1 MWLAGIVFS
10 YSVSEMDL
18 WPASCPLV
26 ERSFSFCPATSNWGM
41 GVRYARCFH
50 MWNSRIRMWNSRTE
64 PIQDVSTCGILEAIY
79 SRICDA
85 KYLYPIFSCD
95 LARGFAIQGCTGS
108 RTHSNAP
115 LAGLRY
121 TRLYWFED
129 AFQRPARG
137 ASLYKAVLV
146 RGRIP
151 TRGFAIQ
158 GCTGSRTHSN
168 APFAGL
174 RYTRLYWFE
183 DAFQRPARGASLY
196 KAVLVRG
203 RIPTPRS
210 RWKSSAISRKKP
222 HKSGW
227 VGNPGSYMWLVW
239 VVVLSSVLAGDISYS
254 WLYSTS
260 NRES

>member
-1 MWLAGIVFS
+1 MRSTRGASLYKAVLVRGRIPS
-10 YSVSEMDL
+10 
-18 WPASCPLV
+18 PARGASLYKAVLV
-26 ERSFSFCPATSNWGM
+26 RGRIPTPRSRGFAIQGCTG
-41 GVRYARCFH
+41 
-50 MWNSRIRMWNSRTE
+50 SRTHSK
-64 PIQDVSTCGILEAIY
+64 PRS
-79 SRICDA
+79 
-85 KYLYPIFSCD
+85 
-95 LARGFAIQGCTGS
+95 RGFAIQGCTGS

-151 TRGFAIQ
+151 TPRSRGFAIQ

-168 APFAGL
+168 APLAGL